1 MLLVLIVENA
11 LKCLKI
17 TSVFFHR
24 CPHLPISVQSLL
36 KVDRYRGAGRL
47 DLDEDEDV
55 DVDDNVD
62 KVSCKADKH
71 TYLLCPGK
79 TDRVQ

>member
-1 MLLVLIVENA
+1 M
-11 LKCLKI
+11 
-17 TSVFFHR
+17 
-24 CPHLPISVQSLL
+24 QSLL

-71 TYLLCPGK
+71 TYFLCPGK
-79 TDRVQ
+79 TDGVQ